1 MGNYKIRFHNG
12 KNIKVDCKP
21 ETRYLTRML
30 RTLTTEELQMLNLLE
45 NRGSL
50 SDSMLAKELD
60 ITEAAAQSLRQKLE
74 NEQII
79 LKYRAIINWEK
90 IESPEVI
97 AVIQVNVT
105 PRKGQGYDEVAHK
118 VSAFEEVK
126 TCLLVS
132 GSFDLLV
139 EVQGPSL
146 KDVAFFVSDKLA
158 TIDGVEHTRTNF
170 LLKRYKQAGDLFT
183 GTGKT
188 HRLPMV
194 I

>member
-1 MGNYKIRFHNG
+1 
-12 KNIKVDCKP
+12 
-21 ETRYLTRML
+21 ML
-30 RTLTTEELQMLNLLE
+30 KTLSTEELRLLNRLE
-45 NRGSL
+45 NRGNV
-50 SDSMLAKELD
+50 SDSVLAKDLD
-60 ITEAAAQSLRQKLE
+60 LDESDVTRLREQLE
-74 NEQII
+74 KDQII

-90 IESPEVI
+90 IESPEVVAI
-97 AVIQVNVT
+97 IQVNVT
-105 PRKGQGYDEVAHK
+105 PQQGDGYDEVARK
-118 VSAFEEVK
+118 VSAFDEVQ

-146 KDVAFFVSDKLA
+146 KDVAFFVADKLA

-183 GTGKT
+183 TSGKT